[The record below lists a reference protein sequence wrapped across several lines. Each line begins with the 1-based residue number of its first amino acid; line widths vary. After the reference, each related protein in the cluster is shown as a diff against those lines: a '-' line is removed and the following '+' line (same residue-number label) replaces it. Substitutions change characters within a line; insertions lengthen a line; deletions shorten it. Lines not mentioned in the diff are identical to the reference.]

1 VLGEGLPYVFLLDIS
16 SSNCIG
22 YFDVEEKYVYCT
34 EKRFVLDP
42 KQAVKLVDENT
53 IGICVILG
61 STFNGEYES
70 VLELCSESAN
80 RLGTSR
86 P

>member
-1 VLGEGLPYVFLLDIS
+1 MRANSV
-16 SSNCIG
+16 G

-34 EKRFVLDP
+34 EERFVIDP
-42 KQAVKLVDENT
+42 KEAVKLVDENT

-70 VLELCSESAN
+70 VLGLCSESAY
-80 RLGTSR
+80 RLGTSK